1 MIKKENLLLKCIM
14 STIYE
19 NKRSLPE
26 EPLTVVRHE
35 IADGRAMCEVWFMTE
50 GCAYDKEGG
59 CTMCN
64 YGKGHKVDEEMI
76 LARLKQ
82 SFQELPDSNYNLVI
96 NPSGSFLD
104 EREVCSRLRLGI
116 YELLD
121 HVSFESL
128 TVESRADVI
137 TESLLRELRNRYPDK
152 RVSVEIG
159 VETLDAGLLRNSV
172 NKGVFISDIEAA
184 VEKVHSAGLRC
195 VANIGLGLPFVSEKA
210 NMNIACQSV
219 QKALKIGFDAVI
231 LFPYHI
237 KPGTLLEVLYKA
249 GRYQCVSL
257 WALIE
262 VLAMLPQECLPVVNI
277 SWYRN
282 YYTDKTKILSSP
294 CTCSEC
300 QEAIL
305 ALLDKYKSEPCKD
318 TLAALEHEICSCR
331 NSWKDNLKGQADCI
345 EYAMFERDYRFLAR
359 YFHMD
364 TDLLEEA
371 LREVKES
378 LYAVSE

>member
-1 MIKKENLLLKCIM
+1 MIKKDSHFLKYVM
-14 STIYE
+14 SAVYQD
-19 NKRSLPE
+19 RRALPK

-35 IADGRAMCEVWFMTE
+35 TADGRAMCEVWFMTE
-50 GCAYDKEGG
+50 GCAYDRKGG

-64 YGKGHKVDEEMI
+64 YGKGHKVDKEII

-82 SFQELPDSNYNLVI
+82 SFQELPDADYNLVI

-104 EREVCSRLRLGI
+104 ECEVCSGLRHGI

-137 TESLLRELRNRYPDK
+137 TGSLLKELRNRYPDK

-159 VETLDAGLLRNSV
+159 VETLDACLLRNSV
-172 NKGVFISDIEAA
+172 NKGVSVSEIEAA

-195 VANIGLGLPFVSEKA
+195 IANIGLGLPFISERA
-210 NMNIACQSV
+210 NIDITHRSV
-219 QKALKIGFDAVI
+219 MDALKMGFDSVI

-237 KPGTLLEVLYKA
+237 KPGTLLEVLYSN

-262 VLAMLPQECLPVVNI
+262 VLSMLPSAYLPIVNI

-282 YYTDKTKILSSP
+282 YYTDKAKIISSP
-294 CTCSEC
+294 GTCPEC
-300 QEAIL
+300 QDAVL
-305 ALLDKYKSEPCKD
+305 TMLDKYKSVPCED
-318 TLAALEHEICSCR
+318 SLTALKHETCSCR
-331 NSWKDNLKGQADCI
+331 SKWQNALMGQTDSAD
-345 EYAMFERDYRFLAR
+345 YATFESDYRFLAR
-359 YFHMD
+359 YFHAD
-364 TDLLEEA
+364 NDLLEEA
-371 LREVKES
+371 LREVKED
-378 LYAVSE
+378 LYADCK

>member
-1 MIKKENLLLKCIM
+1 MIKKENLFLKCIM

-159 VETLDAGLLRNSV
+159 VETLDAGLL
-172 NKGVFISDIEAA
+172 
-184 VEKVHSAGLRC
+184 
-195 VANIGLGLPFVSEKA
+195 
-210 NMNIACQSV
+210 
-219 QKALKIGFDAVI
+219 
-231 LFPYHI
+231 
-237 KPGTLLEVLYKA
+237 
-249 GRYQCVSL
+249 
-257 WALIE
+257 
-262 VLAMLPQECLPVVNI
+262 
-277 SWYRN
+277 
-282 YYTDKTKILSSP
+282 
-294 CTCSEC
+294 
-300 QEAIL
+300 
-305 ALLDKYKSEPCKD
+305 
-318 TLAALEHEICSCR
+318 ICS
-331 NSWKDNLKGQADCI
+331 
-345 EYAMFERDYRFLAR
+345 
-359 YFHMD
+359 YFVRTH
-364 TDLLEEA
+364 
-371 LREVKES
+371 
-378 LYAVSE
+378 